1 MENGIEAQMG
11 HTQSLGNTVAKHKNK
26 TENNKREKHTHTNQT
41 FTKLSKWTTRRKINS
56 LIAARGTSGTRVGR
70 MGGPASQ
77 D

>member
-11 HTQSLGNTVAKHKNK
+11 HTQSLGNTVAKRQQKKTKEKN
-26 TENNKREKHTHTNQT
+26 THTNQT

-56 LIAARGTSGTRVGR
+56 LIAARGTSGTRGGG
-70 MGGPASQ
+70 MGPASQ